1 MFLCGGGVEGVGP
14 VVLVIVEVGRLK
26 PAWCW
31 WCRPAGR
38 RCSAQKEK
46 KYHWFVGK
54 LAGFNYLSPFSPPSH
69 SLSLFFDCTFLNQLL
84 FESYRIFTT
93 PNIGAVGRKTAEGEP
108 GVGVARWPSR
118 RRGRHCE
125 CFNCCY
131 STLRRGI
138 ALKAL

>member
-1 MFLCGGGVEGVGP
+1 MWRGFEGVGP
-14 VVLVIVEVGRLK
+14 VALVIVDVGRLK

-69 SLSLFFDCTFLNQLL
+69 FLSLFFDCTFLNQLL

-93 PNIGAVGRKTAEGEP
+93 PNSGAAGHKMAEVAP
-108 GVGVARWPSR
+108 DVGVARWPSR
-118 RRGRHCE
+118 RRGHHC
-125 CFNCCY
+125 
-131 STLRRGI
+131 
-138 ALKAL
+138 K

>member
-1 MFLCGGGVEGVGP
+1 MWRGFEGVGP
-14 VVLVIVEVGRLK
+14 VALVIVDVGRLK

-46 KYHWFVGK
+46 KYHWFACL

-93 PNIGAVGRKTAEGEP
+93 PNNGAVGRKTAEGEP
-108 GVGVARWPSR
+108 DVGVARWPSR
-118 RRGRHCE
+118 RRGHHCE